1 MFCYSSLPRYK
12 SSQDYHKMYKRILHI
27 GNIHINMRNGE
38 KKDEIKKQT
47 SIRCS
52 DVFCDLGGPGI
63 CSIQNEFS
71 SHRSDGDRQ
80 NRGTTVG

>member
-27 GNIHINMRNGE
+27 GDIQIHMRNGE

-47 SIRCS
+47 GIRCNHVFYDLANVYPFWNKS
-52 DVFCDLGGPGI
+52 DM
-63 CSIQNEFS
+63 
-71 SHRSDGDRQ
+71 RQ
-80 NRGTTVG
+80 QSL